1 MRGHSTQ
8 TPNKMAGET
17 GLREY
22 KMVDYWIYTTKR
34 QKQVKRLT
42 IVYNLDKESQKSI
55 ENRVKRN
62 LKRRIQDIRKK

>member
-1 MRGHSTQ
+1 
-8 TPNKMAGET
+8 MAGET

-34 QKQVKRLT
+34 QKQVKRWT

-55 ENRVKRN
+55 ENRVKKPKTENTRY
-62 LKRRIQDIRKK
+62 LEEIKWRIA